1 MKMTPEHWQKLD
13 GLFQAVIELDS
24 DAREAY
30 LNTHCTD
37 STLRDEVENLLFNDT
52 NNEDGIRKSLFTEA
66 AYLLNTVRT
75 GEKVGAY
82 TIDEEIGHGGM
93 GTVYLASRSDAIFK
107 KKVAIKILHNVLA
120 SDEERKRF
128 KAERQILA
136 NMEHA
141 NIARLLD
148 GGACDDGSLYLVME
162 YVDGHTID
170 VYCKQHQLS
179 IRERI
184 KLFFQICNAIQYAH
198 QHQILHC
205 DIKPSN
211 ILVSHNGIPKLVDF
225 GISQL
230 LSATGKDNTIEG
242 NSTRCLAMTP
252 AYASP
257 EQLACEELNES
268 SDVYTLVLVLYEIL
282 TNHHPEFDEN
292 NVYQPSN
299 KTSTLDW
306 DLNAILTCALSKNQA
321 SRYQSVSEL
330 VDDLKK
336 YLNKQPV
343 NARHSTSIYRL
354 TKFSQR
360 NPAWLTTI
368 FLTFI
373 TIMLI
378 VYALHETHEI
388 TNEEI
393 QNIIREHTSM
403 RGQLKTSSIA
413 VLPFSINKN
422 QQLAKG
428 ITDDLI
434 RDLSKI
440 KQFNMIANNTVRQ
453 YDSIKIDTSK
463 LQKELNVDYYVKGNI
478 HISKNEI
485 NIEVTLFNIMA
496 NNKLWQKTYRR
507 PITDLFDLQNLISAN
522 IVEAFNLSIS
532 DTEYRL
538 LAKRYTTSL
547 TAYEYF
553 LQGLKHYGQRFQQ
566 ANQLAREN
574 IEKAITLDSN
584 FARAYA
590 VLANTHRADFVNN
603 WTKNSKD
610 SIQLAEKFVRT
621 AIELD
626 PDLAQAHFVKGLI
639 HREQKQLNEAMASAA
654 NAIALNPSYADA
666 FILLASVMCY
676 SHSPTNSI
684 TLINKAVRLNPNH
697 SSNYKFHL
705 GQCQYVLGKY
715 QDAIQTF
722 EDTISR
728 NPTSQRTNLWLAA
741 SYSQVGRI
749 HDARWVVEQ
758 LLSWNPD
765 LTIEHVKSVT
775 PFSQEVDMKLLLHGL
790 IKAGLPK

>member
-1 MKMTPEHWQKLD
+1 MKMTPEHWHKLD
-13 GLFQAVIELDS
+13 ELFQAVIELDS
-24 DAREAY
+24 DAREDY
-30 LNTHCTD
+30 LNTYCSD
-37 STLRDEVENLLFNDT
+37 PNLRDEVESLLFNDT
-52 NNEDGIRKSLFTEA
+52 KNEDGIRNSIFTEA

-75 GEKVGAY
+75 GERVGAY

-93 GTVYLASRSDAIFK
+93 GTVYLASRSDTNFK

-120 SDEERKRF
+120 SDDQRKRF

-136 NMEHA
+136 TMEHA

-148 GGACDDGSLYLVME
+148 GGACDDDSPYLVME

-170 VYCKQHQLS
+170 IYCKQHQLS

-211 ILVSHNGIPKLVDF
+211 ILVSHNGIAKLVDF

-230 LSATGKDNTIEG
+230 LSASGKDNAIES
-242 NSTRCLAMTP
+242 NSTRYLAMTP

-257 EQLACEELNES
+257 EQLAGEELTES
-268 SDVYTLVLVLYEIL
+268 SDVYTLTLVLYEIL
-282 TNHHPEFDEN
+282 TNHHPEFDDHH
-292 NVYQPSN
+292 VYQASN
-299 KTSTLDW
+299 RTSMLDR

-330 VDDLKK
+330 VDDLDK
-336 YLNKQPV
+336 YLNKQPI

-360 NPAWLTTI
+360 NPAWLATI
-368 FLTFI
+368 FLSFI
-373 TIMLI
+373 SFMLI
-378 VYALHETHEI
+378 VYTLYETHEI

-393 QNIIREHTSM
+393 QNIIREHTSAQ
-403 RGQLKTSSIA
+403 GELKTSSIA
-413 VLPFSINKN
+413 VLPFSINEN

-428 ITDDLI
+428 ITDDLT

-463 LQKELNVDYYVKGNI
+463 LHKELNIDYYVKGNI
-478 HISKNEI
+478 HISKNNI
-485 NIEVTLFNIMA
+485 NIEVILFNIIA
-496 NNKLWQKTYRR
+496 NNKLWGKTYRR
-507 PITDLFDLQNLISAN
+507 PITDLFDLQKLISAD

-532 DTEYRL
+532 DSEYRL

-553 LQGLKHYGQRFQQ
+553 LKGLSYYGQRFQQ
-566 ANQLAREN
+566 ANKLAREN
-574 IEKAITLDSN
+574 IEKAITLDPY

-603 WTKNSKD
+603 WTKNPKD
-610 SIQLAEKFVRT
+610 SIQLAEKFVRM

-626 PDLAQAHFVKGLI
+626 SDLAQAHFVKGLI

-684 TLINKAVRLNPNH
+684 TLINKAVRLNPNS

-705 GQCQYVLGKY
+705 GQCQFVLGKY
-715 QDAIQTF
+715 QDAIKTF
-722 EDTISR
+722 EDTLVR
-728 NPTSQRTNLWLAA
+728 NPTSQRANLWLVA
-741 SYSQVGRI
+741 SYAQVGRTE
-749 HDARWVVEQ
+749 DARWVVEQ
-758 LLSWNPD
+758 LLSWNPG
-765 LTIEHVKSVT
+765 LTIGHVKSVT
-775 PFSQEVDMKLLLHGL
+775 PFSHEVDMEFLLHGL

>member
-1 MKMTPEHWQKLD
+1 MTPEHWQQLD
-13 GLFQAVIELDS
+13 TLFQAVIELDS

-30 LNTHCTD
+30 LNMHCSD
-37 STLRDEVENLLFNDT
+37 SKLRAEVESLIFNDT
-52 NNEDGIRKSLFTEA
+52 KNEDEIRKSVFTEA
-66 AYLLNTVRT
+66 AYLLNTARI

-93 GTVYLASRSDAIFK
+93 GTVYVASRSDALFK
-107 KKVAIKILHNVLA
+107 KKVAIKILHNILA
-120 SDEERKRF
+120 SNEERKRF
-128 KAERQILA
+128 ETERQILA

-148 GGACDDGSLYLVME
+148 GGSCDDGSPYLVME

-179 IRERI
+179 VKERI

-198 QHQILHC
+198 EHKILHC

-211 ILVSHNGIPKLVDF
+211 ILVSHDGIPKLVDF

-230 LSATGKDNTIEG
+230 LSLSGNDNNIES
-242 NSTRCLAMTP
+242 NSTRILAMTP

-257 EQLACEELNES
+257 EQLAGAELNES
-268 SDVYTLVLVLYEIL
+268 SDVYTLALVLYEIL

-292 NVYQPSN
+292 NVYQPPGKPS
-299 KTSTLDW
+299 KLDS
-306 DLNAILTCALSKNQA
+306 DLNAILMCALSKKQV

-330 VDDLKK
+330 ADDLEK
-336 YLNKQPV
+336 YLDKQPV

-354 TKFSQR
+354 TRFSQR
-360 NPAWLTTI
+360 NPAWLATI

-373 TIMLI
+373 TSMLI
-378 VYALHETHEI
+378 VYGLQQSNDVTSKEV
-388 TNEEI
+388 
-393 QNIIREHTSM
+393 QNIIRAHTSM
-403 RGQLKTSSIA
+403 QGQLKTSSIA
-413 VLPFSINKN
+413 VLPFFINKN

-428 ITDDLI
+428 ITEDLI

-440 KQFNMIANNTVRQ
+440 KQFNVIANNSARQ
-453 YDSIKIDTSK
+453 YDSRKIDIRR
-463 LQKELNVDYYVKGNI
+463 LQKELKIDYFVKGNI
-478 HISKNEI
+478 NIGKDEI
-485 NIEVTLFNIMA
+485 GIEVTLFNIKS

-507 PITDLFDLQNLISAN
+507 PIIDLFDLQKLISSN

-553 LQGLKHYGQRFQQ
+553 LQGLTHYGQRFQQ

-574 IEKAITLDSN
+574 VEKAITLDPN

-590 VLANTHRADFVNN
+590 VLANTHRADFINR
-603 WTKNSKD
+603 WTKNPND

-626 PDLAQAHFVKGLI
+626 PDLAQAHFVKALI
-639 HREQKQLNEAMASAA
+639 HREQKQHNEAMASAA
-654 NAIALNPSYADA
+654 NAIMLNPNYADA

-676 SHSPTNSI
+676 SNSPTNSI
-684 TLINKAVRLNPNH
+684 DLVDKAVRLNPNYPT
-697 SSNYKFHL
+697 NYNFHL
-705 GQCQYVLGKY
+705 GQCQFVLGKY
-715 QDAIQTF
+715 QDAIYTL
-722 EDTISR
+722 EETVAR
-728 NPTSQRTNLWLAA
+728 NPTLQRTNLWLAA
-741 SYSQVGRI
+741 SYAQVGRI
-749 HDARWVVEQ
+749 EDARWVVKQ

-765 LTIEHVKSVT
+765 LTIKHVKSVT
-775 PFSQEVDMKLLLHGL
+775 PFSRDIDMKPLLQGL
-790 IKAGLPK
+790 IKAGLK